1 MDIVLRRP
9 PDIDL
14 RSLSCTSLSLPRFP
28 FLKAFLSSLY
38 SFIAVKFGADSDKIL
53 LVLSFN
59 SGLLLT
65 GVREENRLGCRLLGR
80 FIRSFVC
87 QGLLFPASLFWPN
100 PLFVADSVESLR
112 CLRLFGL
119 FGKSSPS
126 REFRVPPGTLKSFEV
141 IAVENLLWRRLFGR
155 SRVLGL
161 ALRKD
166 KRFVIAPGTSD
177 IDRLLRLD
185 AVREEYPGTE
195 SGNGEI
201 LRAGDSAL
209 LRSHK
214 SSMIGFFAASR

>member
-1 MDIVLRRP
+1 M
-9 PDIDL
+9 
-14 RSLSCTSLSLPRFP
+14 
-28 FLKAFLSSLY
+28 
-38 SFIAVKFGADSDKIL
+38 
-53 LVLSFN
+53 
-59 SGLLLT
+59 
-65 GVREENRLGCRLLGR
+65 
-80 FIRSFVC
+80 
-87 QGLLFPASLFWPN
+87 
-100 PLFVADSVESLR
+100 
-112 CLRLFGL
+112 
-119 FGKSSPS
+119 
-126 REFRVPPGTLKSFEV
+126 
-141 IAVENLLWRRLFGR
+141 
-155 SRVLGL
+155 LGL